1 MKKYLICALFGV
13 FFGVMFFTA
22 CDEPSVTEH
31 ESVPHDTYT
40 TYGTYY
46 TNGEIITDD
55 GNIWDYSAENIADE
69 TPIVVVF
76 DDMGTNNIYDDEI
89 LEIVER

>member
-1 MKKYLICALFGV
+1 MKKFAICAAFGI
-13 FFGVMFFTA
+13 FFGAMFFTA
-22 CDEPSVTEH
+22 CDEPTTTVEH
-31 ESVPHDTYT
+31 SSNTYT
-40 TYGTYY
+40 TYGTYSDG
-46 TNGEIITDD
+46 TVITDD
-55 GNIWDYSAENIADE
+55 GNIWDYSAENVADE